1 MIYNALAVYGIKH
14 SEIPLGGIKKHQQD
28 VQQVLETPIGDATLG
43 ATGEY
48 YETKQVDVEVASKAV
63 AKWAVPESKRKSR
76 RYPNCRMRSKD
87 NEQYEEKID
96 EWLQNIDLI
105 NREKIPEIHRYATY
119 FIKKQVKAQHHQA
132 QPGPSAKADAARPV
146 AIRIHFSAVRSKRD
160 SGPLGKGGWGGKKPK
175 NQLGGIYCGNSRIEE
190 LDISQGYEGT
200 CGIEQYLVGVC
211 FFDDEANPALDP
223 TLLRGVFNFDLD
235 RVFSHYGKGEAND
248 VENVRDN
255 VKAHCNNLVE
265 YNGKSR
271 GAMGNPHQR
280 VNARKLW
287 MVMKGARYAS
297 YGMLIWYEHPHDED
311 AGPNCFKG
319 WKWGSSTDLIEK
331 SDAEFFQFYRD
342 TSKYGRW
349 YFCKA
354 PGAMSVVKTY
364 SNTF

>member
-1 MIYNALAVYGIKH
+1 MLIYNAFAVYGIKH

-48 YETKQVDVEVASKAV
+48 YETKQVDVEVASKAL
-63 AKWAVPESKRKSR
+63 AKWGVPESKRKSR
-76 RYPNCRMRSKD
+76 RYPNCKMRSID
-87 NEQYEEKID
+87 NDQYEQKID
-96 EWLQNIDLI
+96 EWLQNLDLI
-105 NREKIPEIHRYATY
+105 NRGKIPEIHRYATY

-132 QPGPSAKADAARPV
+132 QPGPSSKVGGARPV
-146 AIRIHFSAVRSKRD
+146 AIRFHFTAVRYKTHSD
-160 SGPLGKGGWGGKKPK
+160 PLGKGGEGARK
-175 NQLGGIYCGNSRIEE
+175 NHLGDIYCGNSRIQE
-190 LDISQGYEGT
+190 LDVSERYERT
-200 CGIEQYLVGVC
+200 CGIEQYLIGVC

-223 TLLRGVFNFDLD
+223 TLLRGLFNLDLD
-235 RVFSHYGKGEAND
+235 RVFSHYGTGEAND

-271 GAMGNPHQR
+271 GSMGNPHQR
-280 VNARKLW
+280 ANARKLW

-297 YGMLIWYEHPHDED
+297 YGMLIWYEHPRDED

-319 WKWGSSTDLIEK
+319 WKWGSSTDLITK
-331 SDAEFFQFYRD
+331 SDAEFLQFYRD